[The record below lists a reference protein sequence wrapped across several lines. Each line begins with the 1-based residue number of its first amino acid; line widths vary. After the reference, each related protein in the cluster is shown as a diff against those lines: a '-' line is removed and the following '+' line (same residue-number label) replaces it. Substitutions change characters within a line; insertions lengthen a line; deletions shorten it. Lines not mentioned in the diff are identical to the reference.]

1 MALVAEAI
9 EVQRGR
15 RRVLHGVDLRVEPG
29 ECVALVGPN
38 GAGKST
44 LLAVMAGDLA
54 PLRGRMCL
62 DGRPLSE
69 WSPRERACRRAMLPQ
84 ASSLDF
90 PFTVAEVVMLGRM
103 PHFAGAERPA
113 DRAVVR
119 EALAQVGLTAL
130 ADRPY
135 PALSGGERQRVH
147 LARVLAQVADPASA
161 DLAASDLTDIR
172 PRYLLLDEPT
182 ASQDLRSRHVV
193 LDCARRF
200 ADDGGAVLAVLHDL
214 DAAARYADR
223 LVLIADGRV
232 LADGPPGAVLVPELL
247 EAAYQIP
254 LDVVRPPGH
263 DHPVVIPRPPA
274 SAPMPQ
280 PRRSPR

>member
-9 EVQRGR
+9 EVCRGR
-15 RRVLHGVDLRVEPG
+15 RQVLHGVDLTVAPG
-29 ECVALVGPN
+29 EFIALVGPN

-54 PLRGRMCL
+54 PQRGRVCL

-69 WSPRERACRRAMLPQ
+69 WSPRERARRRAVLPQ

-90 PFTVAEVVMLGRM
+90 PFTVAQVVLLGRM

-113 DRAVVR
+113 DRAAAR
-119 EALAQVGLTAL
+119 DALGRVGLISL

-147 LARVLAQVADPASA
+147 LARVLAQVAPGPGEAPADEA
-161 DLAASDLTDIR
+161 
-172 PRYLLLDEPT
+172 RYLLLDEPT
-182 ASQDLRSRHVV
+182 ASQDLRSRHLV

-200 ADDGGAVLAVLHDL
+200 ADDGGGVLAVLHDL

-223 LVLIADGRV
+223 IVLIADGRA
-232 LADGPPGAVLVPELL
+232 LADGPPAEVLVPATL

-254 LDVVRPPGH
+254 LDVVHPPGH
-263 DHPVVIPRPPA
+263 DHPVVVTRSITSAHPWRRPP
-274 SAPMPQ
+274 
-280 PRRSPR
+280 

>member
-9 EVQRGR
+9 EVRRGR
-15 RRVLHGVDLRVEPG
+15 RTVLHGVDLSVAPG
-29 ECVALVGPN
+29 ELVALVGPN

-54 PLRGRMCL
+54 PQRGRVCL
-62 DGRPLSE
+62 DGRPLSD
-69 WSPRERACRRAMLPQ
+69 WSPRERARRRAVLPQ

-90 PFTVAEVVMLGRM
+90 PFTVAQVVLLGRI

-113 DRAVVR
+113 DRTAAR
-119 EALAQVGLTAL
+119 DALAQVGLAAL

-147 LARVLAQVADPASA
+147 LARVLAQVEASRDA
-161 DLAASDLTDIR
+161 

-182 ASQDLRSRHVV
+182 ASQDLRSRHLV

-200 ADDGGAVLAVLHDL
+200 ADAGGGVLAVLHDL

-223 LVLIADGRV
+223 IALLADGRA
-232 LADGPPGAVLVPELL
+232 LADGPPAEVLVPATL

-254 LDVVRPPGH
+254 LDVVHPPGH
-263 DHPVVIPRPPA
+263 DHPVVVARATTSTHPWRNPT
-274 SAPMPQ
+274 
-280 PRRSPR
+280 